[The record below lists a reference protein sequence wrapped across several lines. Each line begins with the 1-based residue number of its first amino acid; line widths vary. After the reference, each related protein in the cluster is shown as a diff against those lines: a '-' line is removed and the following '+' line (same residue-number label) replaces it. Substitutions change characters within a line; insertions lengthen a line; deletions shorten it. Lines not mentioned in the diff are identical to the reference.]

1 MKKQVQKS
9 HYQFSK
15 YLHKR
20 RWASLWHQVDEV
32 LRHGP
37 AQVLEIGPG
46 AGVFKAVC
54 ASLGVPVETVD
65 IDPDLKPDHVCSV
78 LNLPFANSSFDVA
91 CAFQMLEHIPFE
103 ESVRA
108 LGELGRVARKAV
120 VISLPD
126 ADPAWPVQIT
136 VPRLGRKSF
145 LIRRPFF
152 KLRKHRF
159 NGEHHW
165 EVNKLGHSL
174 EQVKSRFESISFLRL
189 ERTFRVDDFPY
200 HRFFIF
206 TLSNPGDARSSSS
219 TPEPEAT
226 E

>member
-1 MKKQVQKS
+1 MKKQVEKS

-37 AQVLEIGPG
+37 ERVLEIGPG

-65 IDPDLKPDHVCSV
+65 VDPDLKPDHVCSV
-78 LNLPFANSSFDVA
+78 RNLPFANNSFDVA

-152 KLRKHRF
+152 KLRKHHF
-159 NGEHHW
+159 NGEHYW
-165 EVNKLGHSL
+165 EINKSGYSIKQVIRQFNSIGHL
-174 EQVKSRFESISFLRL
+174 ELVD
-189 ERTFRVDDFPY
+189 TFRVEDFPY

-206 TLSNPGDARSSSS
+206 ACSNSHASSSQTS
-219 TPEPEAT
+219 RTPRTAGV
-226 E
+226 